1 MFDTSSVVPIPKS
14 STNTDDPPNNR
25 PISLLAVVSKLL
37 ERHMYN
43 LVSQHLAERTLISDA
58 QWGFTPGKSTITAL
72 LSTNHNILQFLE
84 HGTDV
89 CLTLFDL
96 SSNNT
101 HIGVEQS

>member
-1 MFDTSSVVPIPKS
+1 
-14 STNTDDPPNNR
+14 
-25 PISLLAVVSKLL
+25 
-37 ERHMYN
+37 MYN

-58 QWGFTPGKSTITAL
+58 QWRFTPGKSTITAL

-89 CLTLFDL
+89 CLTFFDL
-96 SSNNT
+96 SSNST